1 MDHSIDP
8 DPYEFGKMTRNV
20 CCKRSQ
26 FSSKSLFLHNTHYTY
41 ARIISNISHVQPTC
55 HASLFLTQIFIICSV
70 SIFGCYRSIFQQ
82 QPKLGPIHS
91 KEYSTTTHIDWIQT
105 QEITVGRFRS
115 ASVRLSSLAGIRET
129 NGQTVRE
136 LVCECT
142 TPLWND
148 MQQWHTH
155 THTTLS
161 IASLLQLPLGYILES
176 CKCQCARHTNTV
188 HLSDCSI
195 FYVFSTTVI
204 PFVCTMRRSSL
215 LRYQAAAFCCP
226 GKIIHL
232 NQLSDVY

>member
-1 MDHSIDP
+1 MTNSQHFCHMQLLEALLIKIIGIIIVLLFSKECERKRADERTILLFLELSNLYQGGSPCTTESRTSESNSMDHSIDP

-142 TPLWND
+142 TPL
-148 MQQWHTH
+148 
-155 THTTLS
+155 
-161 IASLLQLPLGYILES
+161 
-176 CKCQCARHTNTV
+176 
-188 HLSDCSI
+188 
-195 FYVFSTTVI
+195 
-204 PFVCTMRRSSL
+204 
-215 LRYQAAAFCCP
+215 
-226 GKIIHL
+226 
-232 NQLSDVY
+232 